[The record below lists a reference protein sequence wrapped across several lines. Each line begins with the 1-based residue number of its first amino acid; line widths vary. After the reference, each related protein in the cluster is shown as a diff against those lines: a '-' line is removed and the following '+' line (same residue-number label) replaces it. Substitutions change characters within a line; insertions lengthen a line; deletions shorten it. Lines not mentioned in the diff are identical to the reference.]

1 MLRSALGF
9 FVMALLA
16 IVWMVGDRNPAAI
29 EAARLLTVVFL
40 ILAIITF
47 VIGVLADKTKGRWP

>member
-1 MLRSALGF
+1 
-9 FVMALLA
+9 MALLA